1 MSGRWPV
8 VRAII
13 GPAADVTNI
22 HGIWRSIRSGPDLQP
37 HPLPANR
44 ADPFDHLRP
53 ARTSRRT
60 A

>member
-37 HPLPANR
+37 HPLPANP
-44 ADPFDHLRP
+44 AEPFGPPTPGPNLPPDG
-53 ARTSRRT
+53 
-60 A
+60 